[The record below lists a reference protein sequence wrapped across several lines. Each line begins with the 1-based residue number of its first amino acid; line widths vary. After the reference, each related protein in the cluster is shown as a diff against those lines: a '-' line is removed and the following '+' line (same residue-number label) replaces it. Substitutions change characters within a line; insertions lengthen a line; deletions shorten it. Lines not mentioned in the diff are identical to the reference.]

1 MTEFGQLSN
10 YAVGV
15 ILREMVRRAIESIQA
30 QQFDFEAAEKSS
42 PYRAG
47 RDFVTSADL
56 AAQAIYV
63 HMITECLPGVGIIAE
78 EGNLR
83 VSSTL
88 PSPLWITVDPLDG
101 TQAFMR
107 RQSHGIGT
115 MISLVNDQEVLA
127 AYVGD
132 AITREI
138 YGFHPG
144 SANVHRISRGSNSI
158 QLEVEADLSL
168 NLQHALLHNE
178 PREFS
183 AEAQQLFLEP
193 PNRIF
198 KSFEI
203 TRGSIGMEFTRL
215 WKGEVGGIFIRP
227 GSTTP
232 WDFNP
237 IFGISRHMG
246 FKFLKIAADGLHEVE
261 MPVLL
266 TLGSLEHELLVV
278 HQSRVH
284 ELS

>member
-1 MTEFGQLSN
+1 VTEFGHLSN
-10 YAVGV
+10 HAVGV
-15 ILREMVRRAIESIQA
+15 ILREMVRLAIESIQA
-30 QQFDFEAAEKSS
+30 QRFDFDASEKSS

-47 RDFVTSADL
+47 RDLVTSADL

-63 HMITECLPGVGIIAE
+63 HMIMECLPGVGIIAE
-78 EGNLR
+78 EDNLR
-83 VSSTL
+83 VPSTL
-88 PSPLWITVDPLDG
+88 PKPLWITVDPLDG
-101 TQAFMR
+101 TQAFTR

-138 YGFHPG
+138 YGFRPG
-144 SANVHRISRGSNSI
+144 SAKVHRISRGYDTMR
-158 QLEVEADLSL
+158 LEVEEDLSL

-183 AEAQQLFLEP
+183 LEAQQLFLEP
-193 PNRIF
+193 PQRIF

-246 FKFLKIAADGLHEVE
+246 FKFLQIAPDGLHEVE

-266 TLGSLEHELLVV
+266 SLGSLEHELLVV